1 MTRDYGMRVFV
12 PRLEVSCLEVKNMNY
27 TNKGNKPTKTGFGEG
42 VLAAAQRDS
51 NVVGLGADITNSV
64 GMNLF
69 AEAFPERFVSMGI
82 AEQDAVATAAG
93 LALSGKIPVFST
105 YGVFAA
111 HRANDQIRVS
121 VCYNNV
127 HVVIGGAHAGVSV
140 GPDGATHQALEDIAA
155 MRVLP
160 NMTVISPCD
169 ATQAKIATEKAIL
182 ECKGPV
188 YVRFGREAVPD
199 FTDEKQDF
207 EIGKAQLMREG
218 SDITLVAT
226 GHEVWESLEA
236 AHMLEHM
243 GVSARVINM
252 HTIKPL
258 DGEILVKA
266 AEDTR
271 LIFTVEEHQIAG
283 GLGGAVTEFLAENHP
298 IRVCRIGMD
307 DRFGESGQASA
318 LMHKFG
324 LDAAGI
330 VHRVLDIM
338 SNEDFS
344 IYVRKMG
351 KPFDTYIRKLYDS
364 KMLYEGYDYHDESTF
379 ANCHDTKV
387 YQHYIAQGKRG
398 HEVLE
403 TLARA
408 LHDHFITHQ
417 LYKMLDLYDE
427 KDVVGI
433 MGGHAKRRDDPQYRQ
448 IVLLSKKLTEMGR
461 LMVTGGGPGAMEAAH
476 LGAWM
481 AGRSEAEVDEA
492 IDMLKPSP
500 TYKDE
505 GWLRRSFEVM
515 ERFPRITDRRSL
527 AIPTYYY
534 GHEPTAPFATHIAKY
549 FDNSV
554 REDGVVTIAKGG
566 IIYTPGSAGTMQEIF
581 QDAGQ
586 NHYESEGYA
595 SPMIFL
601 GKDYYTNVMP
611 AYTILKSL
619 SDKGLYKNM
628 ILTISDDNDE
638 IIDAIVRFREGS

>member
-1 MTRDYGMRVFV
+1 M
-12 PRLEVSCLEVKNMNY
+12 SVKPDIMEFI
-27 TNKGNKPTKTGFGEG
+27 NKGNKPTKIGFGEG
-42 VLAAAQRDS
+42 VLAAAQKDNR
-51 NVVGLGADITNSV
+51 VVGLGADITNSV

-69 AEAFPERFVSMGI
+69 AEAFPERFFSMGI

-93 LALSGKIPVFST
+93 LALGGKIPVFST

-111 HRANDQIRVS
+111 HRANDQIRIS

-140 GPDGATHQALEDIAA
+140 GPDGATHQALEDIAT

-188 YVRFGREAVPD
+188 YIRFGREPVPD
-199 FTDEKQDF
+199 FTDENQDF
-207 EIGKAQLMREG
+207 EIGKAQLMYDG
-218 SDITLVAT
+218 TDITLVAT
-226 GHEVWESLEA
+226 GHEVWEALEA
-236 AHMLEHM
+236 AHMLEHLN
-243 GVSARVINM
+243 VSARVINM

-258 DGEILVKA
+258 DGDILIKA

-271 LIFTVEEHQIAG
+271 MIFTIEEHQVAG
-283 GLGGAVTEFLAENHP
+283 GLGSAVTEFLAENHP
-298 IRVCRIGMD
+298 IRVCRIGID

-330 VHRVLDIM
+330 VHRVLEIT
-338 SNEDFS
+338 SNKDFS
-344 IYVRKMG
+344 VYVRKLG
-351 KPFDTYIRKLYDS
+351 KPFDTYIKKLYNS
-364 KMLYEGYDYHDESTF
+364 KRLYQGYDYHDESTF
-379 ANCHDTKV
+379 ENCYDTKV

-398 HEVLE
+398 HDVLE
-403 TLARA
+403 TLSRA

-427 KDVVGI
+427 KDVVGV

-448 IVLLSKKLTEMGR
+448 IVFLSKKLTEMGR
-461 LMVTGGGPGAMEAAH
+461 LMVTGGGPGAMEATH

-481 AGRSEAEVDEA
+481 AGRSEAEVEEA
-492 IDMLKPSP
+492 IAMLMPSP

-515 ERFPRITDRRSL
+515 ERFPMETDYRSL
-527 AIPTYYY
+527 ALPTYYY
-534 GHEPTAPFATHIAKY
+534 GHEPTTPFATHIAKY

-586 NHYESEGYA
+586 NHYESEGFA
-595 SPMIFL
+595 SPMIFM
-601 GKDYYTNVMP
+601 GKDYYTNYMP
-611 AYTILKSL
+611 AYSLLKDL
-619 SDKGLYKNM
+619 SDRGIFKNM
-628 ILTISDDNDE
+628 LLTISDDNDE
-638 IIDAIVRFREGS
+638 IIEAIVRFKEGK

>member
-1 MTRDYGMRVFV
+1 
-12 PRLEVSCLEVKNMNY
+12 MNY
-27 TNKGNKPTKTGFGEG
+27 TNKGNKATKTGFGEG
-42 VLAAAQRDS
+42 VLAAAQKDNR
-51 NVVGLGADITNSV
+51 VVGLGADITASV

-69 AEAFPERFVSMGI
+69 AEAFPERFISMGI

-93 LALSGKIPVFST
+93 LALSGKLPVFST

-111 HRANDQIRVS
+111 HRANDQIRIS

-140 GPDGATHQALEDIAA
+140 GPDGATHQALEDIAT

-188 YVRFGREAVPD
+188 YIRFSREPEPD
-199 FTDEKQDF
+199 YTDENQEF
-207 EIGKAQLMREG
+207 EIGKAQLMHEG
-218 SDITLVAT
+218 DDITLVAT
-226 GHEVWESLEA
+226 GHEVWEALQA

-243 GVSARVINM
+243 NISARVINM

-258 DGEILVKA
+258 DGEILNKA

-271 LIFTVEEHQIAG
+271 LLFTIEEHQVAG
-283 GLGGAVTEFLAENHP
+283 GLGSAVTEFLAENHP

-318 LMHKFG
+318 LIHKYG
-324 LDAAGI
+324 LNAAGI
-330 VHRVLDIM
+330 VKRVLDVT
-338 SNEDFS
+338 SNQDFS

-351 KPFDTYIRKLYDS
+351 KPFDTYIKKLYDS
-364 KMLYEGYDYHDESTF
+364 QMLYEGYDYHDESTF
-379 ANCHDTKV
+379 ANCHDMRV
-387 YQHYIAQGKRG
+387 YQHYISQGKRG
-398 HEVLE
+398 REVLE
-403 TLARA
+403 TLARS

-427 KDVVGI
+427 KDVIGV
-433 MGGHAKRRDDPQYRQ
+433 MGGHAMRRDNPDYHQ
-448 IVLLSKKLTEMGR
+448 IALLSKKLTEMGR

-481 AGRSEAEVDEA
+481 AGRTEAEVDEA

-515 ERFPRITDRRSL
+515 ERFPRITEYRSL

-534 GHEPTAPFATHIAKY
+534 GHEPTAPFATDIAKY

-581 QDAGQ
+581 QDAAQ

-601 GKDYYTNVMP
+601 GKDYFTNYMP
-611 AYTILKSL
+611 AYALLKDL
-619 SDKGLYKNM
+619 SDRGVYKNM

-638 IIDAIVRFREGS
+638 IVEAIVKFREGK

>member
-1 MTRDYGMRVFV
+1 
-12 PRLEVSCLEVKNMNY
+12 
-27 TNKGNKPTKTGFGEG
+27 
-42 VLAAAQRDS
+42 
-51 NVVGLGADITNSV
+51 
-64 GMNLF
+64 
-69 AEAFPERFVSMGI
+69 MGI

-111 HRANDQIRVS
+111 HRANDQIRIS

-140 GPDGATHQALEDIAA
+140 GPDGATHQALEDIAT

-199 FTDEKQDF
+199 FTSEKQDF
-207 EIGKAQLMREG
+207 QIGKAQLMREG

-243 GVSARVINM
+243 GISARVINM

-338 SNEDFS
+338 SNQDFS
-344 IYVRKMG
+344 IYVRKLG

-364 KMLYEGYDYHDESTF
+364 KRLYEGYDYHDESTF
-379 ANCHDTKV
+379 ENCYDTKV
-387 YQHYIAQGKRG
+387 YRHYIAQGKRG

-448 IVLLSKKLTEMGR
+448 IVFLCKKLTEMGR

-500 TYKDE
+500 TYKDD
-505 GWLRRSFEVM
+505 GWLRHSFEVM
-515 ERFPRITDRRSL
+515 ERFPRITDYRSL

-534 GHEPTAPFATHIAKY
+534 GHEPTAPFATDIAKY

-601 GKDYYTNVMP
+601 GKDYYTNYIP
-611 AYTILKSL
+611 AYTLLKDL
-619 SDKGLYKNM
+619 SDRGIYKNM
-628 ILTISDDNDE
+628 ILAISDDNDE
-638 IIDAIVRFREGS
+638 IIEALERFKQGKV

>member
-1 MTRDYGMRVFV
+1 MKY
-12 PRLEVSCLEVKNMNY
+12 E
-27 TNKGNKPTKTGFGEG
+27 NKGNKPTKTGFGEG
-42 VLAAAQRDS
+42 VLAAAQQDS
-51 NVVGLGADITNSV
+51 RVVGLGADITNSV

-69 AEAFPERFVSMGI
+69 AEAFPERFFSMGI

-93 LALSGKIPVFST
+93 MALSGKIPVFST

-111 HRANDQIRVS
+111 HRSNDQIRIS

-140 GPDGATHQALEDIAA
+140 GPDGATHQALEDIAT

-188 YVRFGREAVPD
+188 YIRFGREAVPD
-199 FTDEKQDF
+199 FTAENQEF
-207 EIGKAQLMREG
+207 EIGKAQLMRDG

-226 GHEVWESLEA
+226 GHEVWEALQA
-236 AHMLEHM
+236 AHMLERM
-243 GVSARVINM
+243 NISARVINM

-258 DGEILVKA
+258 DCEILAKA
-266 AEDTR
+266 ADDTR
-271 LIFTVEEHQIAG
+271 MIFTIEEHQKAG
-283 GLGGAVTEFLAENHP
+283 GLGGAVAEFLAENHP
-298 IRVCRIGMD
+298 IRMCCIGMD

-330 VHRVLDIM
+330 VHRVVEIL
-338 SNEDFS
+338 SNDDLSLYF
-344 IYVRKMG
+344 RKMG
-351 KPFDTYIRKLYDS
+351 KPFDIYIKKLYNS
-364 KMLYEGYDYHDESTF
+364 EKLYEGYDYHDESTF
-379 ANCHDTKV
+379 SNCHDMKV
-387 YQHYIAQGKRG
+387 YRHYLAQGKRG
-398 HEVLE
+398 HEVVE

-408 LHDHFITHQ
+408 LHDHFITYQ

-427 KDVVGI
+427 KDVIGI

-448 IVLLSKKLTEMGR
+448 IVFLSKRLTEMGR

-481 AGRSEAEVDEA
+481 AGRSEAQVDEA
-492 IDMLKPSP
+492 IDMLMPSP

-515 ERFPRITDRRSL
+515 ERFPLKTDYRSL
-527 AIPTYYY
+527 AIPTWYY
-534 GHEPTAPFATHIAKY
+534 GHEPTTPFATDIAKY

-595 SPMIFL
+595 SPMIFM

-611 AYTILKSL
+611 AYKLLKDL

-638 IIDAIVRFREGS
+638 IIDAIVRFREKK

>member
-1 MTRDYGMRVFV
+1 MEYR
-12 PRLEVSCLEVKNMNY
+12 
-27 TNKGNKPTKTGFGEG
+27 NKGNKPTKIGFGEG
-42 VLAAAQRDS
+42 VLAAAQKDNR
-51 NVVGLGADITNSV
+51 VVGLGADITASV

-69 AEAFPERFVSMGI
+69 AEAFPERFFSMGI

-111 HRANDQIRVS
+111 HRANDQIRIS

-140 GPDGATHQALEDIAA
+140 GPDGATHQALEDIAT

-199 FTDEKQDF
+199 FTSEKQDF

-243 GVSARVINM
+243 GISARVINM

-318 LMHKFG
+318 LIHKFG

-338 SNEDFS
+338 SNQDFS
-344 IYVRKMG
+344 IYVRKLG

-364 KMLYEGYDYHDESTF
+364 KRLYEGYDYHDESTF
-379 ANCHDTKV
+379 ENCYDTKV
-387 YQHYIAQGKRG
+387 YRHYIAQGKRG

-448 IVLLSKKLTEMGR
+448 IVFLCKKLTEMGR

-500 TYKDE
+500 TYKDD
-505 GWLRRSFEVM
+505 GWLRHSFEVM
-515 ERFPRITDRRSL
+515 ERFPRITDYRSL

-534 GHEPTAPFATHIAKY
+534 GHEPTAPFATDIAKY

-595 SPMIFL
+595 SPMVFL
-601 GKDYYTNVMP
+601 GKDYYTNYIP
-611 AYTILKSL
+611 AYTLLKDL
-619 SDKGLYKNM
+619 SDRGIYKNM
-628 ILTISDDNDE
+628 ILAISDDNDE
-638 IIDAIVRFREGS
+638 IIEALERFKQGKV